1 MYLLNKVPT
10 VLAIQ
15 LGRGALM
22 RVEKPKNGADKL
34 YSMEVFFL
42 EGPLTTELEFPTP
55 GGRTFGS

>member
-1 MYLLNKVPT
+1 
-10 VLAIQ
+10 
-15 LGRGALM
+15 M